1 MRVSREHLL
10 YIREQIEIHTLA
22 DPNITDVIITYQIK
36 DTDKPKKLFK
46 FIYKANIV

>member
-22 DPNITDVIITYQIK
+22 DPNITDVIITYQVKETEGSKNFLKIE
-36 DTDKPKKLFK
+36 
-46 FIYKANIV
+46 I

>member
-36 DTDKPKKLFK
+36 DTDKPKNFLNLSIKPT
-46 FIYKANIV
+46 